1 MTFRTCLR
9 AGACAVALTSL
20 TAFAAM
26 ASQPPSS
33 PAERA
38 QTAQLNEQQL
48 SGAGMPD
55 NANSNGMAAPASDMD
70 NGTMRHRHHHH
81 HAQSTSDRVDRTPGS
96 AKTDMMHDNNL
107 PTNADGDLGNGP
119 TDGGPR
125 NNPGTPQPQ
134 DTSQTPH

>member
-1 MTFRTCLR
+1 MTLKATLC
-9 AGACAVALTSL
+9 AGACAVALVSL
-20 TAFAAM
+20 TAVSAI

-33 PAERA
+33 PAERQ

-48 SGAGMPD
+48 SNPGATED
-55 NANSNGMAAPASDMD
+55 TNANDNMATPASDSD

-81 HAQSTSDRVDRTPGS
+81 HAQSTSDRVDPTPGS
-96 AKTDMMHDNNL
+96 ANTDMDHDNNL

-125 NNPGTPQPQ
+125 NNPGTPQP
-134 DTSQTPH
+134 H